1 MRSDVQ
7 QLATMHLIHE
17 NHAPYHLVATSFR
30 E

>member
-7 QLATMHLIHE
+7 QLAKMHLIHE
-17 NHAPYHLVATSFR
+17 SHDPHHLVATSFR